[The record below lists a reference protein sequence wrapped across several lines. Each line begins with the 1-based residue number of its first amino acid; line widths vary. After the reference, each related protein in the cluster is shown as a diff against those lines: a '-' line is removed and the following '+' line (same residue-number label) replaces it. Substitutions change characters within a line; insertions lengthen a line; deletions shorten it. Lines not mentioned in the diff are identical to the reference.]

1 MLAPLLSAR
10 AAVIAAAA
18 VLVAG
23 LVTAWFLRDSG
34 RASPDTPRLAVAT
47 LNLFEVFKRI
57 AQQRGEGAALKAV
70 AHMQQARVLD
80 LDSTLALAA
89 AQLSL
94 QLKLPPA
101 DSVILASARACHAT
115 LWTQDEHFARVPGVK
130 YVMRKP

>member
-1 MLAPLLSAR
+1 MNLVDSSAWLEYFANGPNAAFFAPP
-10 AAVIAAAA
+10 IEN
-18 VLVAG
+18 
-23 LVTAWFLRDSG
+23 
-34 RASPDTPRLAVAT
+34 TPRLVVAT

-57 AQQRGEGAALKAV
+57 VPQRGEGAALKAV
-70 AHMQQARVLD
+70 AHMQQARVMD

-94 QLKLPPA
+94 QLKLPLA

-115 LWTQDEHFARVPGVK
+115 LWTQDEHFARLPGVK